1 MKKTMLLLL
10 AAPLLFGFEGCPS
23 PASLPD
29 AAPSPASSW
38 DGNVPPPP
46 GLPDAGDQADL
57 VCAHLGLIGC
67 SQPATCTATFRAHQL
82 PPNAGLNTP
91 SGVYTDLKPACLLS
105 ASSKAAAVSCG
116 TVKCN

>member
-1 MKKTMLLLL
+1 MKTTMLLLL

-23 PASLPD
+23 PASPPD

-57 VCAHLGLIGC
+57 VCAHLANLGC
-67 SQPATCTATFRAHQL
+67 AQPSTCAATIRSKQGTF
-82 PPNAGLNTP
+82 
-91 SGVYTDLKPACLLS
+91 TDFRPACLLAAGS
-105 ASSKAAAVSCG
+105 LAAVTACG
-116 TVKCN
+116 TVKCPPTSSK